1 MMFRHKLKGNF
12 IIITCA
18 CKYTIIYLFYYTL
31 YHIHT
36 NMYENNY
43 IIAIICYY
51 NYKNTSDNR
60 LKYYYT
66 QNINSKYYVV
76 NLSIALL
83 KF

>member
-1 MMFRHKLKGNF
+1 MQVHYYLLILLYFVSYPYKHVR
-12 IIITCA
+12 
-18 CKYTIIYLFYYTL
+18 KY
-31 YHIHT
+31 
-36 NMYENNY
+36 Y